1 MTDDP
6 GLWQRLPSLRWWLM
20 SLALIAIGAGLIIL
34 GRTEDIDSATGT
46 GILVLIV
53 GVVGGLWYGEK
64 TATEL
69 TRIPTRAR
77 RRRREKRGER

>member
-1 MTDDP
+1 MAEPRIRD
-6 GLWQRLPSLRWWLM
+6 RLPSLRWWLM
-20 SLALIAIGAGLIIL
+20 SLTLIGIGAGLIIL

-46 GILVLIV
+46 GVLVLIV

-69 TRIPTRAR
+69 TRVPTRAR
-77 RRRREKRGER
+77 RRGRRGDKR